1 MDQVGLWDMATTL
14 FVVKLIRS
22 QLFFFWKSTWC
33 MIDLYLA
40 VFVNVVQMYS
50 LYTQYS
56 FILALTDGTLDC
68 GAMWCLYDC
77 IDF

>member
-1 MDQVGLWDMATTL
+1 
-14 FVVKLIRS
+14 
-22 QLFFFWKSTWC
+22 

-68 GAMWCLYDC
+68 GAMWWLYDC
-77 IDF
+77 INF

>member
-1 MDQVGLWDMATTL
+1 
-14 FVVKLIRS
+14 
-22 QLFFFWKSTWC
+22 